1 MRKDILE
8 QKEKIVESIRKNLP
22 KSYLCREFQCKP
34 KTLDNYLKKMGI
46 EYNGNMGLKG
56 YKTSKMKKSPEHYL
70 YNGST
75 INSHKLKNKLIEYG
89 VKEKKCEN
97 CNIDDNDISYELHH
111 IDGNRFNNELENLQI
126 LCPNCHSKTVN
137 YGKRKIIKY
146 NILPKHLKKLKNYCE
161 CGKEIT
167 KNAKRCEICEKIK
180 QRKVKDRP
188 SKEELILMIKESS
201 LEAVGRKYN
210 VSGNAVKKW
219 LKMAV

>member
-1 MRKDILE
+1 MKYKSYKVSEIIEIIEEFNSGSKKLE
-8 QKEKIVESIRKNLP
+8 LSKKYNIPRGTISYWIDNKEKI
-22 KSYLCREFQCKP
+22 F
-34 KTLDNYLKKMGI
+34 
-46 EYNGNMGLKG
+46 
-56 YKTSKMKKSPEHYL
+56 
-70 YNGST
+70 
-75 INSHKLKNKLIEYG
+75 
-89 VKEKKCEN
+89 
-97 CNIDDNDISYELHH
+97 ND
-111 IDGNRFNNELENLQI
+111 
-126 LCPNCHSKTVN
+126 
-137 YGKRKIIKY
+137 
-146 NILPKHLKKLKNYCE
+146 E